1 LKFTTPLQRYL
12 PIQPFWADFFAL
24 GSSNSEGAR

>member
-1 LKFTTPLQRYL
+1 MLLPAT

-24 GSSNSEGAR
+24 GSSKGLAESQNKKF